1 EGPRNDPQPIVLM
14 HALAGSL
21 HTWDGWAQ
29 ALRQQRRV
37 IRFDLPGNGLS
48 GPWTGRYAGAD
59 YAAATEARFV
69 FDLLDRLHV
78 ERAVLGGNGLGG
90 EIAWR
95 MALLAPRRAAAL
107 ILVAPGGVDAP
118 PPSPPLPL
126 RAARLPLWRWF
137 APWVLPRGLVAQA
150 LAAAY
155 GHRDRVSGDLVDRYF
170 ELALRDGNRSAY
182 ARALHEQQ
190 PATPAQLAALRLPT
204 LILWGGRDRLLPPAQ
219 GLRLQQAVA
228 GSRRIVIDDLGHLPQ
243 EEDPARSLAPVRAF
257 LGLR

>member
-1 EGPRNDPQPIVLM
+1 
-14 HALAGSL
+14 
-21 HTWDGWAQ
+21 
-29 ALRQQRRV
+29 
-37 IRFDLPGNGLS
+37 
-48 GPWTGRYAGAD
+48 
-59 YAAATEARFV
+59 
-69 FDLLDRLHV
+69 
-78 ERAVLGGNGLGG
+78 
-90 EIAWR
+90 
-95 MALLAPRRAAAL
+95 
-107 ILVAPGGVDAP
+107 
-118 PPSPPLPL
+118 
-126 RAARLPLWRWF
+126 RLPLWRWF